1 VVGRWFSSGTL
12 VSSTNKTE
20 ILLKVAFTTI
30 TLTLTQKALYTG
42 VHVCLQVI
50 YLYTMSALR
59 MYTNSMSVFK
69 TGDRS
74 YNTYICLHVIGLLW
88 CMWCPFTMHTPVY
101 HCLQGFASFLMS
113 IYVYKGYE
121 CLLCMSIYIVYVCL
135 QCLLLLTLSRFTMST
150 SIFGVSVICLLDIR
164 LLTMSAYV
172 YVYSVR
178 MSTAVST

>member
-1 VVGRWFSSGTL
+1 M
-12 VSSTNKTE
+12 
-20 ILLKVAFTTI
+20 
-30 TLTLTQKALYTG
+30 
-42 VHVCLQVI
+42 H
-50 YLYTMSALR
+50 
-59 MYTNSMSVFK
+59 TNSMSVFK

-88 CMWCPFTMHTPVY
+88 CMWCPFTMHTSVY

-113 IYVYKGYE
+113 IYVYKGYQ

-172 YVYSVR
+172 TMSTYVYVYSVR
-178 MSTAVST
+178 MSTAVSTYVYNVNIYASLQCSVCGIRIFWLSAFAFNYMYMYRYIYSLKSILM